1 MRAEVKETEA
11 VRAKAKETGA
21 LRAEAR
27 EVKIKTKP
35 LQNLQLPLLSPVAIN
50 NSKTSK
56 TTNKSENS
64 MPVIVSLK
72 QVRSEVE
79 AVIAKGKEADEAIAM
94 AKRSFYEHRK
104 LKDLFMRLR

>member
-1 MRAEVKETEA
+1 M
-11 VRAKAKETGA
+11 
-21 LRAEAR
+21 
-27 EVKIKTKP
+27 
-35 LQNLQLPLLSPVAIN
+35 AIN

-56 TTNKSENS
+56 MTNKSENR
-64 MPVIVSLK
+64 MQVIVSLQK
-72 QVRSEVE
+72 QVRREVE

>member
-1 MRAEVKETEA
+1 
-11 VRAKAKETGA
+11 
-21 LRAEAR
+21 
-27 EVKIKTKP
+27 
-35 LQNLQLPLLSPVAIN
+35 
-50 NSKTSK
+50 
-56 TTNKSENS
+56 